1 MTSKKTGIVIG
12 AVLFV
17 LIAGTLGVLA
27 IDQSVKAEYEAVN
40 SWRETPEGMKNAFCH
55 SAGLNF
61 DVCMSN
67 AIVYTD
73 FYGNSKVS
81 MPLAQKGVKLTADGP
96 SSQPFNITEHC
107 EKQLNVYWE
116 GKKAFESLEWDEDRE
131 QKLKLQKHY
140 TSYTSSLIMGCG
152 QTVESLK

>member
-1 MTSKKTGIVIG
+1 MASKKAGIVIG
-12 AVLFV
+12 VVLFV

-27 IDQSVKAEYEAVN
+27 IEQSVKAEYEAVN
-40 SWRETPEGMKNAFCH
+40 SWRDTPEGMKNAFCH

-81 MPLAQKGVKLTADGP
+81 MPTAIKGVRLTAD
-96 SSQPFNITEHC
+96 SSPQ
-107 EKQLNVYWE
+107 
-116 GKKAFESLEWDEDRE
+116 ESFVDTQKRGIDKWANNPEWDQEYKCGMINNHYHWAE
-131 QKLKLQKHY
+131 NKLSQLGLEKYQ
-140 TSYTSSLIMGCG
+140 LIKDYQLSGW
-152 QTVESLK
+152 S